1 MPGIMPKVPQ
11 QPNFSDCGLFLLQY
25 VESFF
30 SQPIP
35 NYNPKDINLKTWF
48 TPASIT
54 ENKRREIYDFILNK
68 VREKSPHNECRI
80 PAVSFEPDEN
90 DLMHEEEMF
99 FRNNPDYEGDS
110 DDEFETED
118 DSDEDLFTRSASRQ
132 PSNSKTTSS
141 SSSSSNKKGSDSDDH
156 NYATTPPKPGS
167 VTAVQVAN
175 NTNTV
180 VVAIT
185 PVPATSDTTLSKN
198 T

>member
-48 TPASIT
+48 TPASIA
-54 ENKRREIYDFILNK
+54 ENKRREIYDFILSK

-99 FRNNPDYEGDS
+99 FRNNPDYDGDS
-110 DDEFETED
+110 DEFETEE

-185 PVPATSDTTLSKN
+185 PVPATSDTTPSKN